1 MQLPAP
7 ASPSRVAVLADDLTS
22 AGDGA
27 APFRRAGHAARVLP
41 AGTDLEGAAEESGVL
56 AVDLGSR
63 LLDEAAAV
71 ARTRGATRA
80 LAGADLLLK
89 TVDSTLRGHVAA
101 ELRAAR
107 EASGRRAVLV
117 APAFPAE
124 GRTTVAGVQYVHGVR
139 VDASDFAR
147 DPVHPVRTAD
157 LTRLLPE
164 AVLVEPHG
172 PAGAEPA
179 ERDRRAGPG
188 SEREG
193 RRPGD
198 DPAGRRAESRA
209 EGAGLSARAGHA
221 ERQERA
227 VGDGLPDADR
237 GLRPEGRVGLD
248 ALPGLL
254 AAGGLVVCSAAT
266 DAELDRIVAAVP
278 DPREV
283 LWVGSPG
290 LAAALARRHPRTPAV
305 PPGRLPA
312 AERPLIA
319 VGSANP
325 ATRRQLAR
333 LAAEPGTAAAV
344 ADDPEAAAGKLR
356 AAEAPVRILHT
367 PEERL
372 ADPDELT
379 ARLASAAAR
388 LAADGSVD
396 GLLLTGGAT
405 AEAVLRALGAH
416 GIRLHDEPEPGVARG
431 VLLAPAPARTPVPVL
446 IKAGGFGD
454 EDTLLR
460 LCALLRAGGG
470 HDSR

>member
-1 MQLPAP
+1 MPLPAP

-27 APFRRAGHAARVLP
+27 APFRRAGHPARVML
-41 AGTDLEGAAEESGVL
+41 AGTDLGGVAEESGVL

-71 ARTRGATRA
+71 ARTRGAARVF
-80 LAGADLLLK
+80 AGADLVFK

-124 GRTTVAGVQYVHGVR
+124 GRTTIAGVQYVHGVR
-139 VDASDFAR
+139 VDVSDFAR

-164 AVLVEPHG
+164 AVLVEPDG
-172 PAGAEPA
+172 PAGTDTSA
-179 ERDRRAGPG
+179 ERDRRV
-188 SEREG
+188 
-193 RRPGD
+193 GD
-198 DPAGRRAESRA
+198 DSAGRRTGP
-209 EGAGLSARAGHA
+209 GADGLPGRAGHA
-221 ERQERA
+221 GPQGWAHGDGHAGQARPERA
-227 VGDGLPDADR
+227 LR
-237 GLRPEGRVGLD
+237 GEGPAGLD

-266 DAELDRIVAAVP
+266 DADLDRIVAAVP
-278 DPREV
+278 DPRDV

-312 AERPLIA
+312 AARPLIA

-333 LAAEPGTAAAV
+333 LSAEPGTAAAV
-344 ADDPEAAAGKLR
+344 ADDPETAAGKLR
-356 AAEAPVRILHT
+356 AAQAPVRILHT
-367 PEERL
+367 PDERH

-388 LAADGSVD
+388 LAAGEGVD
-396 GLLLTGGAT
+396 GLVLTGGAT
-405 AEAVLRALGAH
+405 AEAVLRALGVH
-416 GIRLHDEPEPGVARG
+416 GVHLHDEPEPGVARG
-431 VLLAPAPARTPVPVL
+431 TLLAPAPEGAPVPARVPVL

-460 LCALLRAGGG
+460 LCALLRAGGQ
-470 HDSR
+470 DSR